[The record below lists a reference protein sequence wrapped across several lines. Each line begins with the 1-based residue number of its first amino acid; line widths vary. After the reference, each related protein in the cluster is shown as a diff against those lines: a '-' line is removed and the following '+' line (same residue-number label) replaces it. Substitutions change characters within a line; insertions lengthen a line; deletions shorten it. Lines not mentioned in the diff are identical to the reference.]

1 MIIDVLLF
9 IFGLIL
15 LSYGSDWFIVGSSR
29 VAKFFK
35 ISDFVIG
42 ATIIAVGTSLPE
54 IVTSVYAAWINSPEI
69 STGNAIGSCIAN
81 VGLVLGLSLIFSPI
95 VIKESSVIKNT
106 YAYVLFL
113 IIACVLG
120 IYGFSWVDGIIL
132 VFLFT
137 LYLRYTTNNGKEEL
151 NEVEETSY
159 VRAVILLVIGLVGV
173 ILGSEMFVNGAR
185 NIALTLG
192 VSEKVVGFTL
202 VALGTSLPELAVS
215 IAAAKKKLG
224 NMVLGNIVGSNV
236 ANIGVAL
243 GLSAIVTPLP
253 PQNLEMGITLFMAV
267 LLAMFAKRRKLGRL
281 EGVLLLIMYCIFLYT
296 LFN

>member
-1 MIIDVLLF
+1 MIINVLLF
-9 IFGLIL
+9 IIGLLL

-29 VAKFFK
+29 IAKLFR

-42 ATIIAVGTSLPE
+42 ATIVAIGTSLPE
-54 IVTSVYAAWINSPEI
+54 IVTSVYAAWINSPGI

-81 VGLVLGLSLIFSPI
+81 VGLVLALSIIFSPI
-95 VIKESSVIKNT
+95 IIKESSVVKNT
-106 YAYVLFL
+106 YAYILFL
-113 IIACVLG
+113 ITAFILG
-120 IYGFSWVDGIIL
+120 FNGFSWIDGIIL
-132 VFLFT
+132 IFLFAI
-137 LYLRYTTNNGKEEL
+137 YLKYTIKNGKEKID
-151 NEVEETSY
+151 EVEETSY
-159 VRAVILLVIGLVGV
+159 IRAALLLIIGLIGV

-185 NIALTLG
+185 NIALALG
-192 VSEKVVGFTL
+192 VSEKIVGFTL

-224 NMVLGNIVGSNV
+224 KMVLGNIVGSNV
-236 ANIGVAL
+236 ANIGMAL

-267 LLAMFAKRRKLGRL
+267 LLAMFAKRRKLGIF
-281 EGVLLLIMYCIFLYT
+281 EGIVFLIMYCVFLYT

>member
-1 MIIDVLLF
+1 MVIDILLF
-9 IFGLIL
+9 IFGLLL

-42 ATIIAVGTSLPE
+42 ATIVAVGTSLPE
-54 IVTSVYAAWINSPEI
+54 IVTSVYAAWINSPQI

-81 VGLVLGLSLIFSPI
+81 VGLVLALSLIFSSI
-95 VIKESSVIKNT
+95 IIKESSVVKNT
-106 YAYVLFL
+106 YTYVLFL
-113 IIACVLG
+113 IMAFILG
-120 IYGFSWVDGIIL
+120 FDGFSWIDGIVLIC
-132 VFLFT
+132 LFA
-137 LYLRYTTNNGKEEL
+137 LYLRYTIKNGKEEFDD
-151 NEVEETSY
+151 VEETSY
-159 VRAVILLVIGLVGV
+159 IKAALLLIIGLIGV

-215 IAAAKKKLG
+215 IAAARKRLG
-224 NMVLGNIVGSNV
+224 NMVLGNILGSNV
-236 ANIGVAL
+236 ANIGMAL

-253 PQNLEMGITLFMAV
+253 SENLEMGITLFMSV
-267 LLAMFAKRRKLGRL
+267 LLAIFAKRRKLGRF
-281 EGVLLLIMYCIFLYT
+281 EGVVFLIMYCVFLYT

>member
-1 MIIDVLLF
+1 MVIDILLF
-9 IFGLIL
+9 IFGLLL

-42 ATIIAVGTSLPE
+42 ATIVAVGTSLPE
-54 IVTSVYAAWINSPEI
+54 IVTSVYAAWINSPQI
-69 STGNAIGSCIAN
+69 STGNAIGSCIAYD
-81 VGLVLGLSLIFSPI
+81 GLVLALSLIFSSI
-95 VIKESSVIKNT
+95 IIKESSVVKNT
-106 YAYVLFL
+106 YTYVLFL
-113 IIACVLG
+113 IMAFILG
-120 IYGFSWVDGIIL
+120 FDGFSWIDGIVLIC
-132 VFLFT
+132 LFA
-137 LYLRYTTNNGKEEL
+137 LYLRYTIKNGKEEFDD
-151 NEVEETSY
+151 VEETSY
-159 VRAVILLVIGLVGV
+159 IKAALLLIIGLIGV

-215 IAAAKKKLG
+215 IAAARKRLG
-224 NMVLGNIVGSNV
+224 NMVLGNILGSNV
-236 ANIGVAL
+236 ANIGMAL

-253 PQNLEMGITLFMAV
+253 SENLEMGITLFMSV
-267 LLAMFAKRRKLGRL
+267 LLAIFAKRRKLGRF
-281 EGVLLLIMYCIFLYT
+281 EGVVFLIMYCVFLYT